1 VKKIGK
7 AGMCQQRKRRELTNH
22 QKLVKETGMIEVQ
35 EVHGPWRTLP
45 QVHRPLIIKEEKDKV
60 ALMVNP
66 PCIICVPRS
75 PLSADIFQES
85 ST

>member
-22 QKLVKETGMIEVQ
+22 QKLVKETGMIGVQ

-45 QVHRPLIIKEEKDKV
+45 QATHYQRGEGQS
-60 ALMVNP
+60 
-66 PCIICVPRS
+66 S
-75 PLSADIFQES
+75 PDGEPSLHNMCPSI
-85 ST
+85 STIS